1 MRFKQIG
8 AAAIEFALVLPLY
21 LIVIDGVMEL
31 SILSYDQMIVL
42 NAARE
47 ATRAGII
54 LREPKMNTQAIAQV
68 AQNYAEG
75 YLLSLKGDEY
85 LTVNVNQSL
94 DGSYQTPLSVTVEF
108 TYNSLLAGNFMSAIK
123 NPIFLT
129 STATLM
135 NE

>member
-1 MRFKQIG
+1 MQFKQLG

-75 YLLSLKGDEY
+75 YLLSLKGDEH

-123 NPIFLT
+123 NPILLT